1 MSWKKQFVDV
11 LENMFSFL
19 IYYSS
24 YRKNLITVQFMML
37 ILDKLLSLQKKK
49 VISWNVIH
57 LWRST

>member
-49 VISWNVIH
+49 GH
-57 LWRST
+57 